1 MDDEERSL
9 RFDDFMSAVVFRPE
23 IAAKR
28 AQVVVQR
35 VRRTF
40 VVNIEHGL
48 HARPCALLVKTVQPY
63 RSTVEVEAHGNKV
76 SGNSILGLMAL
87 AAGYGS
93 QITFTMVGE
102 DALQAMA
109 AVHRLFAAHF
119 EAALRAP
126 KASIKPVMA
135 LAGASP

>member
-1 MDDEERSL
+1 
-9 RFDDFMSAVVFRPE
+9 MSAVAVPGGTEAR
-23 IAAKR
+23 R
-28 AQVVVQR
+28 AQAVVRR
-35 VRRTF
+35 VRQTF

-93 QITFTMVGE
+93 EITFTIVGE
-102 DALQAMA
+102 DASQAMA
-109 AVHRLFAAHF
+109 AVRQLFDAHF
-119 EAALRAP
+119 EVVLHASTAP
-126 KASIKPVMA
+126 IRPVMA